1 MQGQQQ
7 QAMLSSAQAYQAAQ
21 AQDAARRLQA
31 SGQISNIGQNI
42 GNMTQAQQQM
52 LLSGGQALSGA
63 QQQAISQGLSA
74 SGQYGSLG
82 ATAGQLAGTD
92 AARQMSA
99 LNQMASMAQQRQGMQ
114 TADAA
119 ALEAAG
125 SAQRGQSQAE
135 LNAAYQQ
142 FQNQNLYPQQQMD
155 WLNTQIRGM
164 APITPQ
170 TTNTSGSTTTFAP
183 SPLSTLAS
191 GLYAYKGLNSLGQPV
206 T

>member
-1 MQGQQQ
+1 
-7 QAMLSSAQAYQAAQ
+7 
-21 AQDAARRLQA
+21 
-31 SGQISNIGQNI
+31 
-42 GNMTQAQQQM
+42 MTQAQQQM

-74 SGQYGSLG
+74 AGQYGTLG

-142 FQNQNLYPQQQMD
+142 FQNQQLYPQQQMD
-155 WLNTQIRGM
+155 WLSTQIRGM

-170 TTNTSGSTTTFAP
+170 TTNTSGATTTFSP
-183 SPLSTLAS
+183 SPLSQFAT
-191 GLYAYKGLNSLGQPV
+191 GMYAYKGLNALGQPV
-206 T
+206 P

>member
-7 QAMLSSAQAYQAAQ
+7 QAMMSSAQAVQAAQ
-21 AQDAARRLQA
+21 AQDAARNLQ
-31 SGQISNIGQNI
+31 SSQQIGNLGQNMA
-42 GNMTQAQQQM
+42 NMTQAQQQM

-74 SGQYGSLG
+74 AGQYGTLG
-82 ATAGQLAGTD
+82 STAGQLATTD

-99 LNQMASMAQQRQGMQ
+99 LNQMAGMSQQRQGMQ

-125 SAQRGQSQAE
+125 ASQRGQSQAE

-142 FQNQNLYPQQQMD
+142 YQQQQMYPKQQAD
-155 WLNTQIRGM
+155 FLSTQIRGM

-170 TTNTSGSTTTFAP
+170 TTNTSGATTTFSP
-183 SPLSTLAS
+183 SPLSQLAT
-191 GLYAYKGLNSLGQPV
+191 GLYTYKGLNALTQ
-206 T
+206 